1 MHEVGHTLGLRHNF
15 RSSRIYTD
23 QQLSDE
29 AFTRQNSL
37 AGSVMEYAP
46 INLPRPG
53 EKGGLAWQLVL
64 GPYDYWA
71 IEYAYKPID
80 PQQEAVELQRIA
92 ARSAERELA
101 YGTDEDNWLGIDPE
115 SLHFDLGDDPVA
127 FAKKRFDIGRDLLAR
142 QETRVLKPEADYSV
156 LRRAITYAV
165 RDMGRAAGI
174 LARQIGGVRTL
185 RDHPGTGRDPLLPVS
200 ASVQRAALDT
210 LSKGVLAADSLK
222 ISPAL
227 QRKLA
232 PNFEDRSDSFGEGTP
247 LETDFSLDAFVTQ
260 LRKTLLSQLMSDGVA
275 NRLLDSVAKMPP
287 GEAFSLAE
295 LYTRLRS
302 EVWSELASASDITPS
317 RREIQ
322 RDHLNRIAGQLLRAT
337 SSRAD
342 TRSLIRT
349 EALALQKSL
358 RAAVAK
364 ASGSAETRAHLQDSM
379 DLLTEALAA
388 KMQRAGL

>member
-1 MHEVGHTLGLRHNF
+1 
-15 RSSRIYTD
+15 
-23 QQLSDE
+23 
-29 AFTRQNSL
+29 
-37 AGSVMEYAP
+37 MEYSP

-210 LSKGVLAADSLK
+210 LSKGVLAAESLK

-275 NRLLDSVAKMPP
+275 NRLLDSVSKVPP

-295 LYTRLRS
+295 LYARLRS
-302 EVWSELASASDITPS
+302 EVWSELAGASDIVPA

-322 RDHLNRIAGQLLRAT
+322 REHLNRVAGQLLRAT